1 MRGRENS
8 DAEWGGEGGGG
19 FLRLAFFFPSLSE
32 RVPGALEMV
41 LGGSRGL
48 LCRLVMDILK
58 HLELTT

>member
-1 MRGRENS
+1 MRRRENS

-32 RVPGALEMV
+32 RVPGAFGMV

-48 LCRLVMDILK
+48 LCRLVMGYS
-58 HLELTT
+58 